1 MNLLKTVFG
10 FELRMLCRQRLL
22 LCLIAFFFLTG
33 LYSIYDGY
41 HFAKKQIT
49 AIDSLERAYDKK
61 FNELANSFKAD
72 TTTAEGKVSY
82 AQAGIPAVIEYRNPL
97 NAVNRPARL
106 MSLAVGQRDLLPY
119 YDVITRRRNAVQ
131 APNAEIANPEMLA
144 AGNFDLAYVIIYL
157 LPLLAIALSYNTWS
171 KEKEQ
176 QTDRLLAVQG
186 KHVERIIFYKLGFRF
201 TVVALLA
208 WLLSAIGMIS
218 DSLLNSFNLIT
229 SLLWLFTVTA
239 YLVFW
244 FSICLLLIKLG
255 RSSAANAL
263 YLLAAWCFFLLVS
276 PAITNAIV
284 RQAYPIPLK
293 TDEAVALRENS
304 EAIWAMPKQALI
316 DTFYMNNPKYYS
328 LKSPADTSENSTVR
342 FVAYY
347 DLLGRKMTSTI
358 EDYNQHPQK
367 QHSISAKL
375 GWLNPATKTQYLL
388 NSIAESG
395 QTDYLCYQNQV
406 NRFQKTWV
414 DFMTDYIIHNKNLT
428 LADLHHLPRF
438 EMIPTPGKRKN
449 IWIGIIGLLMISASM
464 LFLSTKIKSPL

>member
-22 LCLIAFFFLTG
+22 LCLITFFFLTG

-97 NAVNRPARL
+97 NAVNRPAQL

-144 AGNFDLAYVIIYL
+144 AGNLDLAYVIIYL

-176 QTDRLLAVQG
+176 QTDRLLAVQR
-186 KHVERIIFYKLGFRF
+186 KHVERIIFYKLSFRF

-229 SLLWLFTVTA
+229 SLLWLFTVTV

-244 FSICLLLIKLG
+244 FSICLLLIKLS

-263 YLLAAWCFFLLVS
+263 YLLAAWCFFLLVM

-284 RQAYPIPLK
+284 RHAYPIPLK

-316 DTFYMNNPKYYS
+316 DTFYMNNPKYNS
-328 LKSPADTSENSTVR
+328 LKSPADTSENSIVR

-347 DLLGRKMTSTI
+347 DLLGREMTSAI
-358 EDYNQHPQK
+358 EDYNQYPQK

-375 GWLNPATKTQYLL
+375 SWLNPATKTQYLL

-395 QTDYLCYQNQV
+395 QTDYRCYQNQV

-438 EMIPTPGKRKN
+438 EMIPMPGKRKN
-449 IWIGIIGLLMISASM
+449 IWIGIMGLLMISASM